1 MKKGLNIN
9 DFVEIN
15 ERISEKESSE
25 SKPKLKRTPIFSTET
40 SLSPLIVK
48 SRYLTDEDV
57 FKWLNMSK
65 ASWLEAFTD
74 TDLHPTQLYKYQTD
88 YINDTNPF
96 KHIDKSRQVGASYI
110 FACEGLANAHLM
122 NRYTQIFISINQE
135 EASEKIVYAKAL
147 YESIRNDIPGI
158 KRSLVID
165 NKKMLEF
172 EFTVNG
178 KQSRTR
184 IISHAQREPRGKG
197 GNTFVVLDECAHY
210 MFGDRIY
217 VAALPITSRKG
228 GMTLAS
234 TPLGKTGIH
243 WETMENPMYRKI
255 YSYHVIYWW
264 DCPEFVVEGKFYEAR
279 LNAPEME
286 TVDRVMEYGSSRI
299 KSIFVAMDI
308 ESFKQEY
315 ECHHI
320 DESVSYFP
328 MTMIKKCCFSGIKDS
343 IFMEEEEDVGEVHK
357 YPLEE
362 NNPKIDFAF
371 FEDLDE
377 FMLYARANIKGGLY
391 AGFDV
396 GRKHHSAELFIFEDH
411 PSDILIARLRKTY
424 RNEDFETMKG
434 ELKYALNNLNIMKL
448 GIDDT
453 GLGAN
458 LAEDITREY
467 PGICEGITFTNQW
480 KEEVATNIRC
490 MFEAQMIAIP
500 DKRDITGQIHSIK
513 RIVTEHGNL
522 RLDAEKNK
530 DHHGDIFWAIAL
542 ACNYIK
548 KAFAPSFSVY
558 TPKEEDDPHTSK
570 FPRPKSRIFTPSVP
584 LIKQVNDLGT
594 HFDPRRRRRND

>member
-1 MKKGLNIN
+1 MKKKGVNIN
-9 DFVEIN
+9 DFVTIN
-15 ERISEKESSE
+15 EMASEVPRE
-25 SKPKLKRTPIFSTET
+25 KPVLKPVRTPVR
-40 SLSPLIVK
+40 SPLIVVK
-48 SRYLTDEDV
+48 RNLTHEDIEKAIAE
-57 FKWLNMSK
+57 KWDK
-65 ASWLEAFTD
+65 TDWLENMTD
-74 TDLHPTQLYKYQTD
+74 TNLSPTRLYKYQKD
-88 YINDTNPF
+88 YINDPHPF
-96 KHIDKSRQVGASYI
+96 RHIDKSRQVGASYI
-110 FACEGLANAHLM
+110 FACEGLVNAMLM
-122 NRYTQIFISINQE
+122 PRYTQIFISINQE
-135 EASEKIVYAKAL
+135 EAGEKIVYARDL
-147 YESIRNDIPGI
+147 YDSMDEKWPLSV
-158 KRSLVID
+158 KRPLVFN
-165 NKKMLEF
+165 NKKLLEF
-172 EFTVNG
+172 EVQFG
-178 KQSRTR
+178 SKKSRTR

-210 MFGDRIY
+210 MFGDQIY
-217 VAALPITSRKG
+217 IAALPITSRDG

-243 WETMENPMYRKI
+243 WMTMEEPQYRSL
-255 YSYHVIYWW
+255 YSYHRIMWW
-264 DCPEFVVEGKFYEAR
+264 DCPIFVKDKTYAHAQ
-279 LNAPEME
+279 LNAPSME
-286 TVDRVMEYGSSRI
+286 TVNRVREYGSPQI
-299 KSIFVAMDI
+299 QNIFIGMDI

-328 MTMIKKCCFSGIKDS
+328 MSLIKTCCYTVIEDN
-343 IFMEEEEDVGEVHK
+343 IFMEEEEDAGDIHR

-362 NNPKIDFAF
+362 KNPKIDFSF

-377 FMLYARANIKGGLY
+377 FILYARANIKGGLY

-411 PSDILIARLRKTY
+411 PSDILIARLKKTY

-434 ELKYALNNLNIMKL
+434 ELRYALNNLDIVKL

-458 LAEDITREY
+458 LAEDLTREY
-467 PGICEGITFTNQW
+467 PGTSEGITFTNQW

-500 DKRDITGQIHSIK
+500 DKREITGQIHSIK

-548 KAFAPSFSVY
+548 KAFAPSLSLH
-558 TPKEEDDPHTSK
+558 TPREEDDPHTCK
-570 FPRPKSRIFTPSVP
+570 FPRPASRIISPSVP